1 MNISLRNTALPVLAL
16 AAAGLMAA
24 CTTAGEPSTAT
35 SSDSAT
41 PSTSATDSLSTPEPA
56 PAEGLPTG
64 VNAEMAQSL
73 CDDLGA
79 QAQSMRTY
87 TPTVGKVTLN
97 GTVGT
102 WSMRYNVNLVD
113 LAQHREKV
121 DQILEVQCPDLRAD
135 VIRSLQIPDIAS
147 GLLGT

>member
-1 MNISLRNTALPVLAL
+1 MNISLRTTALPVLAV
-16 AAAGLMAA
+16 AAAAMMTA
-24 CTTAGEPSTAT
+24 CTTVGEPSSTAG
-35 SSDSAT
+35 SDSGA
-41 PSTSATDSLSTPEPA
+41 PSTSASDNSSPSAPA

-64 VNAEMAQSL
+64 INTEMAQSL

-87 TPTVGKVTLN
+87 TLTVGKVTLN

-102 WSMRYNVNLVD
+102 WSMRYNINLVD
-113 LAQHREKV
+113 LAQNREKV
-121 DQILEVQCPDLRAD
+121 DQILEVQCPDIRAE
-135 VIRSLQIPDIAS
+135 VIRALEIPDIAS